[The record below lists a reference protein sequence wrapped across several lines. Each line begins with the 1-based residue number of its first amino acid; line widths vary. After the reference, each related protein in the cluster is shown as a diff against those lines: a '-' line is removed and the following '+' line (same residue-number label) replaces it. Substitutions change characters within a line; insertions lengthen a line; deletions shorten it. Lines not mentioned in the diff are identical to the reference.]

1 MREKMSTNLGTVHTL
16 GVEAVGQP
24 GQRRFRIFAASPR
37 GTVIMWMEKEYLINL
52 SLTIDHALAQIT
64 EGLLLR
70 TEAQVGGPT
79 ATKGM
84 PASFPLTPDYELQV
98 GQIGLTYEERTTMF
112 MLTAMPM
119 EIVMEPGQD
128 PIAHV
133 QEEDAVSIRFSQQ
146 QAHDLT
152 STINVVVASGRPICP
167 LCHTPLDGGPHACV
181 KQNGHRE
188 IVQVE
193 EGEDAEDE
201 EDE

>member
-1 MREKMSTNLGTVHTL
+1 MSANLGTVHTL

-24 GQRRFRIFAASPR
+24 GQRRFRLFAASPR
-37 GTVIMWMEKEYLINL
+37 GSVIMWMEKEYLINL

-64 EGLLLR
+64 EGQLLR
-70 TEAQVGGPT
+70 TEAQVGGSA
-79 ATKGM
+79 ATRGM
-84 PASFPLTPDYELQV
+84 PASFPLTPDHELQV

-119 EIVMEPGQD
+119 EIIMEPGQD
-128 PIAHV
+128 PAAQV
-133 QEEDAVSIRFSQQ
+133 REEDAVSIRFSQQ

-152 STINVVVASGRPICP
+152 GSINTVVSSGRPVCP

-193 EGEDAEDE
+193 EGEEEDE

>member
-1 MREKMSTNLGTVHTL
+1 MSVNLGTVHTL

-24 GQRRFRIFAASPR
+24 GQRRFRLFAASTR

-64 EGLLLR
+64 EGQVLR
-70 TEAQVGGPT
+70 TEAQVGGLT
-79 ATKGM
+79 ATGGM
-84 PASFPLTPDYELQV
+84 PANFPLTPDHELQI
-98 GQIGLTYEERTTMF
+98 GQIGLTYEERASMF
-112 MLTAMPM
+112 MLTGMPM
-119 EIVMEPGQD
+119 EIIMEPGQD

-133 QEEDAVSIRFSQQ
+133 REEDAVSIRFSQQ

-152 STINVVVASGRPICP
+152 GTINAVVASGRPICP

-188 IVQVE
+188 IIQVE
-193 EGEDAEDE
+193 EGEGEDE

>member
-1 MREKMSTNLGTVHTL
+1 MSANLGTVQTL

-24 GQRRFRIFAASPR
+24 GQRRFRLFAASPR
-37 GTVIMWMEKEYLINL
+37 GSAIMWMEKEYLINL

-64 EGLLLR
+64 GGQLLR
-70 TEAQVGGPT
+70 TEAQAGGPAT
-79 ATKGM
+79 TKGM
-84 PASFPLTPDYELQV
+84 PANFPPTPDYELQV

-112 MLTAMPM
+112 MLTAMPV
-119 EIVMEPGQD
+119 EIIMEPGQE
-128 PIAHV
+128 PVARVH
-133 QEEDAVSIRFSQQ
+133 EEDAVSIRFSQQ

-152 STINVVVASGRPICP
+152 SSINIVVASGRPVCP

-193 EGEDAEDE
+193 EGDVENE

>member
-1 MREKMSTNLGTVHTL
+1 
-16 GVEAVGQP
+16 
-24 GQRRFRIFAASPR
+24 
-37 GTVIMWMEKEYLINL
+37 
-52 SLTIDHALAQIT
+52 
-64 EGLLLR
+64 
-70 TEAQVGGPT
+70 
-79 ATKGM
+79 
-84 PASFPLTPDYELQV
+84 
-98 GQIGLTYEERTTMF
+98 MF

-128 PIAHV
+128 PIAQV
-133 QEEDAVSIRFSQQ
+133 REDDAVSIRFSQQ

-152 STINVVVASGRPICP
+152 STINTVVSSGRPVCP

-193 EGEDAEDE
+193 EGDVEDE

>member
-1 MREKMSTNLGTVHTL
+1 MSTNLGTVHTL

-24 GQRRFRIFAASPR
+24 GQRRFRLFAASPR
-37 GTVIMWMEKEYLINL
+37 GTVIMWMEKEYLNNL
-52 SLTIDHALAQIT
+52 SLTIDHALAQIS
-64 EGLLLR
+64 EGQILR
-70 TEAQVGGPT
+70 TEAQVGGLA

-84 PASFPLTPDYELQV
+84 PTDFPGRPDHEFQV
-98 GQIGLTYEERTTMF
+98 GQIGLTYEERTSMF
-112 MLTAMPM
+112 MLTGMPVD
-119 EIVMEPGQD
+119 IILEPGQD

-133 QEEDAVSIRFSQQ
+133 REDDAISIRFTQQ

-152 STINVVVASGRPICP
+152 GSINALVASGRPVCP

-193 EGEDAEDE
+193 EGDEEDE